1 MNDTLPEE
9 RRPSNWVPVKEEP
22 LYSKRPLKII
32 CIGAGFSGLTLAYKI
47 KHEHKLENILDL
59 VIYEKNPE
67 VGGTW
72 YEVSVWTATRNKS
85 NNDISSRTDIP
96 ELPATYRLM
105 RTHSLLSPTRTG
117 LTFTLQHPRLRPI
130 SSAQRGSGIWT
141 RRFNSTR
148 EF

>member
-1 MNDTLPEE
+1 MNDTLPKEQ
-9 RRPSNWVPVKEEP
+9 RPSNWVPVKEEP

-47 KHEHKLENILDL
+47 KHEHKLENILEL

-72 YEVSVWTATRNKS
+72 YEVSFWRATLNRS
-85 NNDISSRTDIP
+85 ADDFTSRTDIP

-105 RTHSLLSPTRTG
+105 RTHFLLSPTRTG
-117 LTFTLQHPRLRPI
+117 LTFMLQRLRSRPI
-130 SSAQRGSGIWT
+130 SSAQRESGIWT
-141 RRFNSTR
+141 RRFSLTR
-148 EF
+148 KF